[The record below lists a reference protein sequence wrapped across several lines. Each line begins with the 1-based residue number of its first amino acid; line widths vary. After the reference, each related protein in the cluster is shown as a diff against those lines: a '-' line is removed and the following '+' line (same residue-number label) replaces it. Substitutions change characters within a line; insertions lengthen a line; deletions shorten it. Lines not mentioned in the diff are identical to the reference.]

1 MNDPKQKYNIFT
13 CVFNADKKSTNP
25 DKELALLQNT
35 LLTDIFSFV
44 ATIIHDKDLTDNG
57 EPKTIHAHAYIET
70 NEKHTKKQFLD
81 MLNEILKIDRQRISV
96 EGTKSNILMLQYL
109 THKNQPNKAQYEVD
123 RIITNKKELLNE
135 RMNTQYKTKEQK
147 QNDLLNDIKTCTSV
161 SELAEK
167 QGIETANKFRNI
179 FNQIKQ
185 EQKQD
190 YQSLIEQISIYRII
204 LGKINK
210 LLNEPYITN
219 QENELR
225 NSIVKIFDN
234 YSKINNGNN

>member
-1 MNDPKQKYNIFT
+1 MNDPKQKYSIFT

-25 DKELALLQNT
+25 AEELALLQNT
-35 LLTDIFSFV
+35 LTDNISSFV

-57 EPKTIHAHAYIET
+57 EPKTIHMHAYIET
-70 NEKHTKKQFLD
+70 NQKHTKKQFLD
-81 MLNEILKIDRQRISV
+81 MLSELLQIDKQKISV
-96 EGTKSNILMLQYL
+96 DGTKSNVLMLQYL

-123 RIITNKKELLNE
+123 RIITNNKKLLNE

-147 QNDLLNDIKTCTSV
+147 NNDLLADITNSNTIL
-161 SELAEK
+161 ELAVK
-167 QGIETANKFRNI
+167 QGIETANKYRNT

-190 YQSLIEQISIYRII
+190 YQSLIEQISLYRII

-225 NSIVKIFDN
+225 DSIIKIFDN
-234 YSKINNGNN
+234 YSQNQ

>member
-25 DKELALLQNT
+25 AEELELLQNT

-44 ATIIHDKDLTDNG
+44 ATIIHDKDITDNG
-57 EPKTIHAHAYIET
+57 EPKTIHMHAYIET
-70 NEKHTKKQFLD
+70 NEKHTKKQFID
-81 MLNEILKIDRQRISV
+81 ILSELLQIDKQKISV
-96 EGTKSNILMLQYL
+96 DGTKSNVLMLQYL

-123 RIITNKKELLNE
+123 RIITNNKELLNE
-135 RMNTQYKTKEQK
+135 RMNTKYKTKEQK
-147 QNDLLNDIKTCTSV
+147 NNDLLADITNCKTIL
-161 SELAEK
+161 ELTEK
-167 QGIETANKFRNI
+167 QGIETANKYRNT

-190 YQSLIEQISIYRII
+190 YQSLIEQISLYRII

-225 NSIVKIFDN
+225 DSIIKIFDN
-234 YSKINNGNN
+234 YSQNQ

>member
-13 CVFNADKKSTNP
+13 CVINADKKSTNP
-25 DKELALLQNT
+25 AEELELLQNT
-35 LLTDIFSFV
+35 LTEIQSFV

-57 EPKTIHAHAYIET
+57 EPKTIHMHAYIET
-70 NEKHTKKQFLD
+70 NEKHTKKQFID
-81 MLNEILKIDRQRISV
+81 ILSELLQIDKQKISV
-96 EGTKSNILMLQYL
+96 DGTKSNVLMLQYL

-123 RIITNKKELLNE
+123 RIITNNKELLNE
-135 RMNTQYKTKEQK
+135 RMNTKYKTKEQK
-147 QNDLLNDIKTCTSV
+147 NNDLLADITNCKTIL
-161 SELAEK
+161 ELTEK
-167 QGIETANKFRNI
+167 QGIETANKYRNT

-190 YQSLIEQISIYRII
+190 YQSLIEQINLYRII

-225 NSIVKIFDN
+225 DSIIKIFDN
-234 YSKINNGNN
+234 YSQNQ

>member
-13 CVFNADKKSTNP
+13 CVINADKKSTNP
-25 DKELALLQNT
+25 AEELELLQNT
-35 LLTDIFSFV
+35 LTEIQSFV

-57 EPKTIHAHAYIET
+57 EPKTIHMHAYIET
-70 NEKHTKKQFLD
+70 NEKHTKKQFID
-81 MLNEILKIDRQRISV
+81 ILSELLQIDKQKISV
-96 EGTKSNILMLQYL
+96 DGTKSNVLMLQYL

-123 RIITNKKELLNE
+123 RIITNNKELLNE
-135 RMNTQYKTKEQK
+135 RMNTRYKTKEQK
-147 QNDLLNDIKTCTSV
+147 NNDLLADITNCKTIL
-161 SELAEK
+161 ELADK
-167 QGIETANKFRNI
+167 QGIETANKYRNT

-190 YQSLIEQISIYRII
+190 YQSLIEQISLYRII

-225 NSIVKIFDN
+225 DSIIKIFDN
-234 YSKINNGNN
+234 YSQNQ

>member
-13 CVFNADKKSTNP
+13 CVINADKKSTNP
-25 DKELALLQNT
+25 AEELELLQNT
-35 LLTDIFSFV
+35 LTEIQSFV
-44 ATIIHDKDLTDNG
+44 ATIIHDKDITDNG
-57 EPKTIHAHAYIET
+57 EPKTIHMHAYIET
-70 NEKHTKKQFLD
+70 NEKHTKKQFID
-81 MLNEILKIDRQRISV
+81 ILSELLQIDKQKISV
-96 EGTKSNILMLQYL
+96 DGTKSNVLMLQYL

-123 RIITNKKELLNE
+123 RIITNNKELLNE
-135 RMNTQYKTKEQK
+135 RMNTKYKTKEQK
-147 QNDLLNDIKTCTSV
+147 NNDLLADITNCKTIL
-161 SELAEK
+161 ELADK
-167 QGIETANKFRNI
+167 QGIDTANKYRNT

-190 YQSLIEQISIYRII
+190 YQSLIEQISLYRII

-225 NSIVKIFDN
+225 DSIIKIFDN
-234 YSKINNGNN
+234 YSQNQ

>member
-25 DKELALLQNT
+25 AKELELLQNT

-70 NEKHTKKQFLD
+70 NEKHTKKQFID
-81 MLNEILKIDRQRISV
+81 ILSELLQIDKQKISV
-96 EGTKSNILMLQYL
+96 DGTKSNVLMLQYL

-123 RIITNKKELLNE
+123 RIITNNKELLTE

-147 QNDLLNDIKTCTSV
+147 QNDLLNDIKNCKSII
-161 SELAEK
+161 ELADK

-190 YQSLIEQISIYRII
+190 YQSLLQEII
-204 LGKINK
+204 LYRKILEKINK
-210 LLNEPYITN
+210 VLNEPYITN

-225 NSIVKIFDN
+225 DSIIKIFDN
-234 YSKINNGNN
+234 YSQNQ

>member
-1 MNDPKQKYNIFT
+1 
-13 CVFNADKKSTNP
+13 
-25 DKELALLQNT
+25 
-35 LLTDIFSFV
+35 
-44 ATIIHDKDLTDNG
+44 
-57 EPKTIHAHAYIET
+57 
-70 NEKHTKKQFLD
+70 
-81 MLNEILKIDRQRISV
+81 
-96 EGTKSNILMLQYL
+96 MLQYL

-135 RMNTQYKTKEQK
+135 RMNTQYKTQEQ
-147 QNDLLNDIKTCTSV
+147 QQHDLLNDIKTCTSV

-225 NSIVKIFDN
+225 DSIVKIFDN
-234 YSKINNGNN
+234 YSKINNRNN

>member
-25 DKELALLQNT
+25 AKELALLQNT

-70 NEKHTKKQFLD
+70 NEKHTKKQFID
-81 MLNEILKIDRQRISV
+81 ILSELLQIDKQKISV
-96 EGTKSNILMLQYL
+96 DGTKSNVLMLQYL

-123 RIITNKKELLNE
+123 RIITNNKELLTE

-147 QNDLLNDIKTCTSV
+147 QNDLLNDIKNCKSII
-161 SELAEK
+161 ELADK

-190 YQSLIEQISIYRII
+190 YQSLLQEII
-204 LGKINK
+204 LYRKILEKINK
-210 LLNEPYITN
+210 VLNEPYITN

-225 NSIVKIFDN
+225 DSIIKIFDN
-234 YSKINNGNN
+234 YSQNQ

>member
-13 CVFNADKKSTNP
+13 CVINADKKSTNP
-25 DKELALLQNT
+25 TEELALLQNT
-35 LLTDIFSFV
+35 LTEIQSFV

-57 EPKTIHAHAYIET
+57 EPKTIHMHAYIET
-70 NEKHTKKQFLD
+70 NEKHTKKQFID
-81 MLNEILKIDRQRISV
+81 ILSELLQIDKQKISV
-96 EGTKSNILMLQYL
+96 DGTKSNVLMLQYL

-123 RIITNKKELLNE
+123 RIITNNKELLNE
-135 RMNTQYKTKEQK
+135 RMNTKYKTKEQK
-147 QNDLLNDIKTCTSV
+147 NNDLLADITNCKTIL
-161 SELAEK
+161 ELTEK
-167 QGIETANKFRNI
+167 QGIETANKYRNT

-185 EQKQD
+185 EQRQD
-190 YQSLIEQISIYRII
+190 YQSLIEQINLYRII

-225 NSIVKIFDN
+225 DSIIKIFDN
-234 YSKINNGNN
+234 YSQNQ

>member
-13 CVFNADKKSTNP
+13 CVINADKKSTNP
-25 DKELALLQNT
+25 AEELELLQNT
-35 LLTDIFSFV
+35 LTEIQSFV

-57 EPKTIHAHAYIET
+57 EPKTIHMHAYIET
-70 NEKHTKKQFLD
+70 NEKHTKKQFID
-81 MLNEILKIDRQRISV
+81 ILSELLQIDKQKISV
-96 EGTKSNILMLQYL
+96 DGTKSNVLMLQYL

-123 RIITNKKELLNE
+123 RIITNNKELLNE
-135 RMNTQYKTKEQK
+135 RMNTKYKTKEQK
-147 QNDLLNDIKTCTSV
+147 NNDLLADITNCKTIL
-161 SELAEK
+161 ELADK
-167 QGIETANKFRNI
+167 QGIDTANKYRNT

-190 YQSLIEQISIYRII
+190 YQSLIEQISLYRII

-225 NSIVKIFDN
+225 DSIIKIFDN
-234 YSKINNGNN
+234 YSQNQ